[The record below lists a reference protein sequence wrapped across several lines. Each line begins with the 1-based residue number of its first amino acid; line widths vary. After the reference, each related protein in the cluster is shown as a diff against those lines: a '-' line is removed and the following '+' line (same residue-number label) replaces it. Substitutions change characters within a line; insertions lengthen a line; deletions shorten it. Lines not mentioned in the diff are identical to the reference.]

1 MIWGWIVAIIIGGI
15 AGWIAEK
22 VMRSDMGLG
31 MNIILGIVGALILN
45 AILAALGLFPDEGEI
60 TWLWQLIAGVI
71 GACILIALFR
81 MFRGRPAR

>member
-1 MIWGWIVAIIIGGI
+1 MIWGWIVAIVVGGI

-31 MNIILGIVGALILN
+31 MNIILGIVGAVVLN
-45 AILAALGLFPDEGEI
+45 AILAALGLLPAEGDV

-71 GACILIALFR
+71 GACILIAIGR
-81 MFRGRPAR
+81 MFRGRPVR